1 MQQPSRRVPGAT
13 RRAARAALPRASS
26 AGEDRSASRC
36 RTDRLNIVR
45 ASRARAAGSCN
56 RARVTDVAEQ
66 WAEVLDE
73 HRARQR
79 RQIMAVALELVAE
92 RGLAG
97 VSMSAL
103 AQRAGISRATL
114 YHYFPD
120 LEQVLLAWVGEEVD
134 TFVAELARELTS
146 QDDPV
151 VQLRRI
157 VAAHVHAFSG
167 AEHRF
172 GADLLKGDAL
182 SPKVREEVGRHLAGL
197 RELVADVLAAGRRAE
212 CFGPLASDPLAVD
225 AVVSLLGA
233 LRPHLL
239 AGTAAPEDVS
249 EFLTGLLAHGLAGD
263 VRGDVQSSRATVGAA
278 TGRGSTGAGPGGV
291 APGAA
296 RTTGPGPGVGAARR
310 GWSAGD
316 D

>member
-1 MQQPSRRVPGAT
+1 
-13 RRAARAALPRASS
+13 
-26 AGEDRSASRC
+26 
-36 RTDRLNIVR
+36 
-45 ASRARAAGSCN
+45 
-56 RARVTDVAEQ
+56 VAEQ

-79 RQIMAVALELVAE
+79 RQIMTVALELVSE

-134 TFVAELARELTS
+134 AFVAELARELS
-146 QDDPV
+146 GLDDPV
-151 VQLRRI
+151 ARLRRI
-157 VAAHVHAFSG
+157 IDAHVTAFSG

-172 GADLLKGDAL
+172 GADLLQSDAL
-182 SPKVREEVGRHLAGL
+182 SPKVREEVGRHLSGL
-197 RELVADVLAAGRRAE
+197 RGLVADALEDGRRAG
-212 CFGPLASDPLAVD
+212 CFGPLASSPLAVD
-225 AVVSLLGA
+225 TVVSLLGA

-239 AGTAAPEDVS
+239 AGTAAPEEVS
-249 EFLTGLLAHGLAGD
+249 EFLSGLLAHGLVGEGPEGVDSGGRGPSGD
-263 VRGDVQSSRATVGAA
+263 AA
-278 TGRGSTGAGPGGV
+278 TGGLVPGG
-291 APGAA
+291 P
-296 RTTGPGPGVGAARR
+296 R
-310 GWSAGD
+310 GWATVD